1 MGNKIRVPIAHELD
15 VPNFVKGVPNFVNDV
30 LSGPKSVLK
39 WETTSNH
46 LLRLFKGIN
55 GPWKGR

>member
-30 LSGPKSVLK
+30 LRLPKSVSR
-39 WETTSNH
+39 WGMTSDH
-46 LLRLFKGIN
+46 FPRVS
-55 GPWKGR
+55 KGRNGSWEGR